1 MGACTSCYIIP
12 ANPHT
17 QSAEMKLNTV
27 SNLFKASFTINY
39 LVQQNIAGSDIS
51 NQVLKVINSRFDSST
66 NRFNCEV
73 NVEYKDTGIRGIVID
88 IRLII
93 LIPINEGTEKK
104 KYVAN
109 IEYSN
114 GDNLLLN
121 ATEGMF
127 IDMFKNIKYSIKIEI
142 DKTLVYAFDVW
153 LCPPAKTSSVR
164 SDISGDFSAAINSN
178 SSSQLMFTNK
188 ANSTRINIRAATDF
202 FTGANLDQVLFGL
215 LEDQKVTKYLQY
227 PNLVKVVKGTECT
240 LAGKSIFLADKEGSN
255 LWKLF
260 SGIILYGMLRYFL
273 WFLITNNWDL
283 NILLRRNTVDFFKA
297 LSNSQYSE
305 FIEAFLD
312 PAIRGFGKYF
322 KK

>member
-1 MGACTSCYIIP
+1 MGATCTTCYLIP
-12 ANPHT
+12 ADPHT
-17 QSAEMKLNTV
+17 QSVEMKPIGV
-27 SNLFKASFTINY
+27 GFGKEGDFKINY
-39 LVQQNIAGSDIS
+39 PRQTSDSS
-51 NQVLKVINSRFDSST
+51 NQALQLINSRFES
-66 NRFNCEV
+66 NPALFNSEV
-73 NVEYKDTGIRGIVID
+73 KVQVEDNNIGADAID
-88 IRLII
+88 ITII
-93 LIPINEGTEKK
+93 IIIPINGGTDKK
-104 KYVAN
+104 TYAAN
-109 IEYSN
+109 IFFGNGSN
-114 GDNLLLN
+114 ILRG
-121 ATEGMF
+121 ATDGMF
-127 IDMFKNIKYSIKIEI
+127 ISMFQNRSYGIKIEI

-153 LCPPAKTSSVR
+153 PFFKTSSVR

-178 SSSQLMFTNK
+178 SSSQLTFTNK
-188 ANSTRINIRAATDF
+188 DNSTRIDIRAVTDF
-202 FTGANLDQVLFGL
+202 FTGSNLDQVLFGL

-260 SGIILYGMLRYFL
+260 SGIILYGMLRFFL